1 MDPDSI
7 PEGELEPDLM
17 VLDVSSPTD
26 MSREDNFI
34 NIMVCCNLSM
44 NYAYSILY
52 VSLLY
57 VNRPSD
63 KSA

>member
-34 NIMVCCNLSM
+34 NIMVCCYLSM
-44 NYAYSILY
+44 NYAYSICILT
-52 VSLLY
+52 VM
-57 VNRPSD
+57 
-63 KSA
+63 